1 MTTQFVERSDATQR
15 IQAMAA
21 TAAAELLQAYGVT
34 LSPAA
39 EGWVE
44 TDELLYSGVMGF
56 VGDRVRGTCLLA
68 APKDTILSTA
78 PADARPRD
86 WVGELANQLV
96 GRLKSKLMQHGVTI
110 GVSTPVVLSGVKL
123 SPLPRSDVAPSVFET
138 PTGRL
143 LVWLE
148 VEVDPEFTL
157 GSLRPLMAAEGEF
170 LAF

>member
-1 MTTQFVERSDATQR
+1 MASQFVERSDATRR

-21 TAAAELLQAYGVT
+21 SAASELFDAYGVT
-34 LSPAA
+34 PVGTS
-39 EGWVE
+39 ERWSE
-44 TDELLYSGVMGF
+44 IDELFYSGVMGF
-56 VGDRVRGTCLLA
+56 VGERIRGTCLLA
-68 APKDTILSTA
+68 ASPATILSTA
-78 PADARPRD
+78 PVDARARD

-110 GVSTPVVLSGVKL
+110 ALSTPVMLSGLRL
-123 SPLPRSDVAPSVFET
+123 SPLPRSEVPPSVFDT
-138 PTGRL
+138 PTGRV

-170 LAF
+170 LVF